1 MVRIAIICFLAA
13 FACATVSAGQLRVM
27 TYNIWVGFNNKQNLT
42 DTAKWISEQNVD
54 VLALQEL
61 RGISLEKL
69 KSAAKT
75 WGHPYAAIYNRKG
88 GYPQGLTSK
97 TPIENV
103 VQFEPDDPR
112 NLRGTLHAQTSGIHF
127 FVVHFDPH
135 NYLKRQIEADT
146 VASRVRPLIN
156 ADETVIVLGD
166 FNAHAPADLNQL
178 LKQAPLLEKWKRKET
193 EKRGFRIFEESGIPD
208 TSVLANLLG
217 TGLTDHA
224 EMPMG
229 TFPTRILAPSEP
241 LPVHAQKLE
250 RIDFILSHLGEP
262 WTAAAI
268 NFPRDSILDT
278 LSDHYPVIMELH
290 GKSDNPSD

>member
-1 MVRIAIICFLAA
+1 MSRIAIVFFMTA
-13 FACATVSAGQLRVM
+13 FSFVTASAETLRVM
-27 TYNIWVGFNNKQNLT
+27 TYNTWIGFNKKQSLT
-42 DTAKWISEQNVD
+42 ETAEWISEQKVD

-61 RGISLEKL
+61 NGISLDKL
-69 KSAAKT
+69 KSTART
-75 WGHPYAAIYNRKG
+75 WGHSHAVIYNRKG
-88 GYPQGLTSK
+88 GYPLGLTSK
-97 TPIENV
+97 SPIENV

-112 NLRGTLHAQTSGIHF
+112 NLRGALYAQTSGVHF

-135 NYLKRQIEADT
+135 NYLKRQIESNA
-146 VASRVRPLIN
+146 VAARVQPLIN

-166 FNAHAPADLNQL
+166 FNAHAPADLDQL
-178 LKQAPLLEKWKRKET
+178 LKQAPLLETWKTKET
-193 EKRGFRIFEESGIPD
+193 EKRGFHIFEESGIPD
-208 TSVLANLLG
+208 TSVLTNLLG
-217 TGLTDHA
+217 TGLTDPA

-250 RIDFILSHLGEP
+250 RIDFILSHLGEQ
-262 WTAAAI
+262 WTAAAT

-290 GKSDNPSD
+290 GNI